1 MLASLG
7 KGFDLIR
14 RDSRIAALGMGQ
26 SCFEGAMYT
35 FVFMWTPAL
44 KSDAEKS
51 AENAGLYI
59 HTYILLLFCFVL
71 NICKNELSNVFTKIF
86 FLFSILLGG
95 ESNVVTTSSYLGL
108 IFAVFMVCVM
118 VGSSFFKLLST
129 NKDDLYRIPLYL
141 HSIAFFAM
149 GSVTLFLENKAV
161 VYTSFLI
168 FEVSSQ

>member
-51 AENAGLYI
+51 AESAGLYMKYIQYI
-59 HTYILLLFCFVL
+59 HTYIWYIHTYYYYLIIIIF
-71 NICKNELSNVFTKIF
+71 KN
-86 FLFSILLGG
+86 FLF
-95 ESNVVTTSSYLGL
+95 
-108 IFAVFMVCVM
+108 
-118 VGSSFFKLLST
+118 
-129 NKDDLYRIPLYL
+129 
-141 HSIAFFAM
+141 
-149 GSVTLFLENKAV
+149 
-161 VYTSFLI
+161 
-168 FEVSSQ
+168 